1 MSPELQDPENPGK
14 WMEFAWNDLR
24 MAEEGEQSGY
34 RLEALCYLAQQ
45 SAEKALKALC
55 ISLRIPFLKTHS
67 LEKLLALLPPGLVP
81 PSGVQKAKDLTGY
94 AEKGRYPHGYE
105 KVGLKEYRRAVQ
117 SARKVVEWADRMIRT
132 QTDPNDLFAKEPPAV
147 YVVHASA
154 PGRKPRGRA
163 SRPKR
168 RRKK

>member
-1 MSPELQDPENPGK
+1 
-14 WMEFAWNDLR
+14 

-117 SARKVVEWADRMIRT
+117 SARKAVEWAERMIRT
-132 QTDPNDLFAKEPPAV
+132 HNDQNDLFAKETPAV
-147 YVVHASA
+147 YMVGKPFRSKTR
-154 PGRKPRGRA
+154 RKVA
-163 SRPKR
+163 R
-168 RRKK
+168 RRKGKPGKRK

>member
-1 MSPELQDPENPGK
+1 MSPELQNPEDPGK
-14 WMEFAWNDLR
+14 WMEFAWSDLR

-81 PSGVQKAKDLTGY
+81 PCLQVGRIGMHDAHDRLSLTLTAHTPMHEPREQRG
-94 AEKGRYPHGYE
+94 
-105 KVGLKEYRRAVQ
+105 
-117 SARKVVEWADRMIRT
+117 IRLC
-132 QTDPNDLFAKEPPAV
+132 LFALLAL
-147 YVVHASA
+147 
-154 PGRKPRGRA
+154 
-163 SRPKR
+163 
-168 RRKK
+168 